1 MSSYKPFS
9 TIVHPYPPKESPNRN
24 ACAYETGLPSA
35 RNAFVFIGGLG
46 DGPHTVPY
54 ARQIARELEKHS
66 SLSYSVFEVKTRSS
80 FSGYR
85 FSCLAND
92 VADISEL
99 VRYLR
104 GIGKEKIVLM
114 GHSTGCQDLM
124 EYAATSSDPVDG
136 FILQAPVS
144 DREGSLVGK
153 GAEGEKRLDAIVSIA
168 KDMISSGKGDHPMS
182 HDDLTEDYDRPMSA
196 RRFYALHAKDGDDN
210 YFGSNLSKEAAS
222 SLWKKIDK
230 PLLILHAALDRY
242 IDPSVDKKAQIDDW
256 KALCNPGV
264 ASDFSGVIPGAG
276 HSVRQPEGEEW
287 LVNTVVRFLTS
298 TTANPSSSL

>member
-1 MSSYKPFS
+1 MASYKTFS

-54 ARQIARELEKHS
+54 ARAIARQLEQHS
-66 SLSYSVFEVKTRSS
+66 ELSYSVFEVKTRSS
-80 FSGYR
+80 FNGYR

-136 FILQAPVS
+136 YILQAPVS

-153 GAEGEKRLDAIVSIA
+153 GAEEEKKLDEIISIA
-168 KDMISSGKGDHPMS
+168 KYMISSGKGDHPMS
-182 HDDLTEDYDRPMSA
+182 HDHLSEGYDRPMSA

-210 YFGSNLSKEAAS
+210 YFGSDLSKEAAS
-222 SLWKKIDK
+222 AFWKKIDK
-230 PLLILHAALDRY
+230 PLLILHSAEDRY
-242 IDPSVDKKAQIDDW
+242 IDPSVDKKAQIEGW
-256 KALCNPGV
+256 KALCIPGIV
-264 ASDFSGVIPGAG
+264 SDLSGVIPGAG

-287 LVNTVVRFLTS
+287 LVNTVVKFLTS
-298 TTANPSSSL
+298 TAAAPSSSL